1 MVRDIYAAWIMY
13 IYIYKYIYIWI
24 LSTKENHQLSPS
36 EFETW
41 VHVMATWDVC
51 FRVFFCFHSWFRTCV
66 PCLYLDHLGPRAAY
80 LRRLDPPPHEYPVR
94 ELCFWLIFSKR
105 KNSFGLHL
113 DVGGAQGTL
122 STPYLVT
129 CHFSVGGAQG
139 TLSTPYL
146 VTCHFSVGGAQSTLS
161 TPYLVTWHFSVGW
174 AQGTLSTPYL
184 VKCHFSVGGAPGTL
198 STPYLVT
205 CHFSVG
211 GAQSTIFSVGG
222 AQGTLSTPYLVT
234 CHFSVGGAQSTLST
248 PYLVTCH
255 FPVGRT
261 QGILSTPLL
270 DFISNFQKPP
280 MWSSYW
286 LWSLEQPRLTG
297 YTIST
302 WSEACVLSFAWLGN
316 RSMSLGMVRDDL
328 PTKNGDVFSSQMVK
342 FPEVQRHWW
351 FHPRYMPMI
360 YHFYP
365 LSVSHMIFSIDH
377 LSLYS
382 YVYIYIY
389 ICIYDMCLKIV

>member
-1 MVRDIYAAWIMY
+1 MNNVHIY
-13 IYIYKYIYIWI
+13 I

-41 VHVMATWDVC
+41 VHVNDFFWWPHEMSASASFSAFTHGFVHVFHVYTW
-51 FRVFFCFHSWFRTCV
+51 TI
-66 PCLYLDHLGPRAAY
+66 LDRHVLRAAY

-129 CHFSVGGAQG
+129 CHFSVR
-139 TLSTPYL
+139 
-146 VTCHFSVGGAQSTLS
+146 
-161 TPYLVTWHFSVGW
+161 
-174 AQGTLSTPYL
+174 
-184 VKCHFSVGGAPGTL
+184 
-198 STPYLVT
+198 
-205 CHFSVG
+205 

-234 CHFSVGGAQSTLST
+234 CHFSVRGAQSTIFSVGGAQGTLST

-255 FPVGRT
+255 FSVGRT

-286 LWSLEQPRLTG
+286 LWSLEQPRYIYICYFYCYYHV
-297 YTIST
+297 YT
-302 WSEACVLSFAWLGN
+302 
-316 RSMSLGMVRDDL
+316 
-328 PTKNGDVFSSQMVK
+328 
-342 FPEVQRHWW
+342 
-351 FHPRYMPMI
+351 
-360 YHFYP
+360 
-365 LSVSHMIFSIDH
+365 
-377 LSLYS
+377 
-382 YVYIYIY
+382 YIYIY
-389 ICIYDMCLKIV
+389 TLSVIISETTSDCAIRSWMWTQQPFLNCSQAETKRPRTVMGTLSRSSLAPWILKISVVFKDYPGLISINITGNNLHWIGFENLQESIVRIVLLSRHMGRFL

>member
-1 MVRDIYAAWIMY
+1 MDIEYKGKSSTVAVR
-13 IYIYKYIYIWI
+13 IWDV
-24 LSTKENHQLSPS
+24 SACEWFFWWPHEMSASASFSAFTHG
-36 EFETW
+36 F
-41 VHVMATWDVC
+41 VHVFHVYTW
-51 FRVFFCFHSWFRTCV
+51 TI
-66 PCLYLDHLGPRAAY
+66 LDRHVLRAAY

-161 TPYLVTWHFSVGW
+161 TPYLVTCHFSVGGAQGTLSAPYLVTCHFSVGG
-174 AQGTLSTPYL
+174 AQGTLSTP
-184 VKCHFSVGGAPGTL
+184 C
-198 STPYLVT
+198 LVT

-234 CHFSVGGAQSTLST
+234 CHFSVGGAQGTLST

-255 FPVGRT
+255 FSVGRT

-286 LWSLEQPRLTG
+286 LWSLEQPRKPVP
-297 YTIST
+297 ISSNFNMT
-302 WSEACVLSFAWLGN
+302 
-316 RSMSLGMVRDDL
+316 
-328 PTKNGDVFSSQMVK
+328 SSDNA
-342 FPEVQRHWW
+342 
-351 FHPRYMPMI
+351 
-360 YHFYP
+360 
-365 LSVSHMIFSIDH
+365 S
-377 LSLYS
+377 
-382 YVYIYIY
+382 
-389 ICIYDMCLKIV
+389 

>member
-1 MVRDIYAAWIMY
+1 MVRDIYAAWLMY
-13 IYIYKYIYIWI
+13 IYIYIWI
-24 LSTKENHQLSPS
+24 LSTKENHRLSPS

-41 VHVMATWDVC
+41 VHVNDFFWWPHEMSASASFSAFTHGFVHVFHVYTW
-51 FRVFFCFHSWFRTCV
+51 TI
-66 PCLYLDHLGPRAAY
+66 LDRHVLRAAY

-161 TPYLVTWHFSVGW
+161 TPYLVT
-174 AQGTLSTPYL
+174 
-184 VKCHFSVGGAPGTL
+184 CHFSVGGAQGTL

-234 CHFSVGGAQSTLST
+234 CHFSVGGAQGTLST

-255 FPVGRT
+255 FSVGRT

-270 DFISNFQKPP
+270 K
-280 MWSSYW
+280 YA
-286 LWSLEQPRLTG
+286 
-297 YTIST
+297 ST
-302 WSEACVLSFAWLGN
+302 WL
-316 RSMSLGMVRDDL
+316 
-328 PTKNGDVFSSQMVK
+328 
-342 FPEVQRHWW
+342 H
-351 FHPRYMPMI
+351 I
-360 YHFYP
+360 
-365 LSVSHMIFSIDH
+365 
-377 LSLYS
+377 
-382 YVYIYIY
+382 
-389 ICIYDMCLKIV
+389 